1 MAKCKEIERDM
12 DWGDLSSSE
21 IAVRVVENGCRKVIL
36 EADATGLPEN
46 EMSNFVAAIKMM
58 RGLYEKI
65 VFAYD
70 EDHIRCADEISM
82 KFQYKKGTGGGCAEK
97 AVRYLG

>member
-1 MAKCKEIERDM
+1 MAKGKEIERDM
-12 DWGDLSSSE
+12 DWGDLSNEE
-21 IAVRVVENGCRKVIL
+21 IAARVVGNGCRKVIL
-36 EADATGLPEN
+36 EVDATGLPED
-46 EMSNFVAAIKMM
+46 EMSNFVSAIKLI
-58 RGLYEKI
+58 RDLYEKI